1 MTLFTV
7 RQEFLDM
14 DSSLFDELNLSLNE
28 TEKEYCDKIFIF
40 INVSQS
46 NKIIVLFITKQFF
59 RP

>member
-1 MTLFTV
+1 MLFIV
-7 RQEFLDM
+7 SQKFLDI

-28 TEKEYCDKIFIF
+28 TDKESCDKIFIF

-46 NKIIVLFITKQFF
+46 NKIIVLFITNQFF

>member
-1 MTLFTV
+1 MLFTV
-7 RQEFLDM
+7 SQKFLDI

-28 TEKEYCDKIFIF
+28 TDKESCDKIFIF

-46 NKIIVLFITKQFF
+46 NKIIVLFITNQFF